1 MHDPRRRLR
10 EDRQK
15 VKIATP
21 AEVDTIAAS
30 MAYPYAAMILL
41 GAWAALRF
49 GELAALRRRD
59 VDLDRAVVHVERAV
73 VVVRGKQIVGDPKSA
88 AGTRQVAFHTGLVTP
103 LRAHRQVLPDLDDL
117 LFPGVLGGYLRPATF
132 YDAFYPAREAAG
144 RPDLKFHDLRHTGVT
159 ALRRAAGRHTRRT
172 DALVRAYH
180 AGRVPP
186 LPAPRPRRRPQPGAI
201 DERRPGERR
210 PDAARPS
217 RLRRVEMTPTLG
229 AGTNP
234 TSPRLRLSSS
244 D

>member
-1 MHDPRRRLR
+1 MVETWYADMGRTTGPTRRAHAYALLR
-10 EDRQK
+10 SILKAVDDRIIDHNPCTIRAGGSARTVKK

-30 MAYPYAAMILL
+30 MADPYAAMILL

-144 RPDLKFHDLRHTGVT
+144 RPR
-159 ALRRAAGRHTRRT
+159 
-172 DALVRAYH
+172 
-180 AGRVPP
+180 PEI
-186 LPAPRPRRRPQPGAI
+186 PRPPPHRRHRP
-201 DERRPGERR
+201 
-210 PDAARPS
+210 
-217 RLRRVEMTPTLG
+217 TPRCR
-229 AGTNP
+229 ASHPPN
-234 TSPRLRLSSS
+234 
-244 D
+244 